1 MKKILSQFLSMN
13 SVVKIVTKAVIALSE
28 KLIVKKQGTHGF
40 VFPFVTRRKRPSFQI
55 LTYHKVNDDLDHFFG
70 GVPVKVFA
78 RQMETLR
85 SYWNVLPLEELV
97 ERLSQNDVPPHA
109 VAITFDDGYQD
120 NYANAFPVL
129 KRYELPATIFLTTG
143 SIEAETPL
151 WHESV
156 FDAFR
161 ESQVDNVVIEAQTYG
176 LRTLPDK
183 QLALRAFLRAVR
195 KCTPQDRDDLIQQLT
210 VNLGVLD
217 QSPLGA
223 QKLSWGEVQSMSK
236 GSITFGAHTVTHP
249 ILTRMPL
256 AEAMEEIVASKQTIE
271 QHLHT
276 PVRLFAYPNGN
287 QDDFSEPLKQ
297 GLREAGFLCAVTTLW
312 GTNDR
317 QTDPFALRRMGIWDT
332 DQRLAA
338 LRLGWY
344 KILSS

>member
-1 MKKILSQFLSMN
+1 MKKIFPKLLFMSSF
-13 SVVKIVTKAVIALSE
+13 VGVVTKIIMTLSE
-28 KLIVKKQGTHGF
+28 KLIVKKKKEHGF
-40 VFPFVTRRKRPSFQI
+40 IFPFVAIRKCQSFQI
-55 LTYHKVNDDLDHFFG
+55 LTYHKVNDDVDHFFG

-78 RQMETLR
+78 TQMETLQR
-85 SYWNVLPLEELV
+85 YWTVLPLEELV
-97 ERLSQNDVPPHA
+97 ERLYQNDVPPHA

-120 NYANAFPVL
+120 NYTNAFPVL
-129 KRYELPATIFLTTG
+129 KHYELPATIFLATG
-143 SIEAETPL
+143 SIEAATPL

-161 ESQVDNVVIEAQTYG
+161 ESQVESVIIAAQTYG

-195 KCTPQDRDDLIQQLT
+195 KCAPQERDDLIRQLS
-210 VNLGVLD
+210 VNLGVLE
-217 QSPLGA
+217 QSSPGA
-223 QKLSWGEVQSMSK
+223 QKLSWEEVESMAK

-256 AEAMEEIVASKQTIE
+256 AEAMEEILASKRTIE

-287 QDDFSEPLKQ
+287 HEDFSEPLKQ

-317 QTDPFALRRMGIWDT
+317 QTDRFELRRMGLWDT

-344 KILSS
+344 KLLS